1 LATGEITQTFQT
13 SLPDTNP
20 FPNRLGDNF
29 SQWDKYRVSIPQ
41 MLAFA
46 SIFQVPMVGSDVC
59 GFAGNTTEELCAR
72 WAMLGGFYPFYR
84 NHNEFG
90 TISQEFY
97 RWPTVTEAAKNI
109 IDIRY
114 RLLDYLYTCFHRQT
128 LTGTPFLQP
137 LFYVY
142 PEDSKTFGNEL
153 QFFYG
158 DSILVS
164 PVSEEGA
171 TSVEAYFPEDLFY
184 DWFTGVAVQGKGS
197 VKTIT
202 DLAMTDIPIH
212 IRGGSIIPLR
222 TASAKTTT
230 DLRKRGF
237 EILIAPNADG
247 SAEGELYIDDGES
260 IQPDTAT
267 DIQFK
272 YRDGKLRILGR
283 FGYRPNVVVEA
294 VTLLGQK
301 NKRRDIG
308 YDAQRQSVTKKVQIE
323 LTGPAEVTL

>member
-1 LATGEITQTFQT
+1 
-13 SLPDTNP
+13 
-20 FPNRLGDNF
+20 
-29 SQWDKYRVSIPQ
+29 
-41 MLAFA
+41 MLVFA
-46 SIFQVPMVGSDVC
+46 SIFQIPMVGSDVC

-90 TISQEFY
+90 TTPQEFY
-97 RWPTVTEAAKNI
+97 RWPTVTKAAKKI

-114 RLLDYLYTCFHRQT
+114 RLLDYLYTSFHRQT
-128 LTGTPFLQP
+128 LTGSPFLQP

-171 TSVEAYFPEDLFY
+171 TSVDAYFPDDIFY
-184 DWFTGVAVQGKGS
+184 DWFTGVAVHGDGS

-202 DLAMTDIPIH
+202 DLAITDIPIH

-222 TASAKTTT
+222 IESAKTTT

-237 EILIAPNADG
+237 EILIAPGVDG

-260 IQPDTAT
+260 IQPDSAAE
-267 DIQFK
+267 IQFK
-272 YRDGKLRILGR
+272 YRDGKLQIQGR
-283 FGYRPNVVVEA
+283 FGYHPNVVVEA

-301 NKRRDIG
+301 DKRRDVG
-308 YDAQRQSVTKKVQIE
+308 YDAQRQSVTKKVRIE
-323 LTGPAEVTL
+323 LTGPSEVTL

>member
-1 LATGEITQTFQT
+1 MSE
-13 SLPDTNP
+13 
-20 FPNRLGDNF
+20 
-29 SQWDKYRVSIPQ
+29 WDKLRVSIPQ

-46 SIFQVPMVGSDVC
+46 SIYQVPMVGSDVC
-59 GFAGNTTEELCAR
+59 GFGGDTTEELCAR
-72 WAMLGGFYPFYR
+72 WAMLGAFSPFYR
-84 NHNEFG
+84 NHNSLG
-90 TISQEFY
+90 QLAQEFY
-97 RWPTVTEAAKNI
+97 RWPVVTEAAKKI

-114 RLLDYLYTCFHRQT
+114 RLLDYLYTSFHRQT

-164 PVSEEGA
+164 PVLQQGA
-171 TSVEAYFPEDLFY
+171 SSVDAYFPKDLFY
-184 DWFTGVAVQGKGS
+184 DWFTGLAVQGDGS

-202 DLAMTDIPIH
+202 DLAVTDIPIH

-222 TASAKTTT
+222 TESAKTTT
-230 DLRKRGF
+230 ELRKRGF
-237 EILIAPNADG
+237 EILIAPGADG
-247 SAEGELYIDDGES
+247 SAEGELYLDDGES
-260 IQPDTAT
+260 IEPASAAE
-267 DIQFK
+267 IQFQ
-272 YRDGKLRILGR
+272 YQNGKLKILGR
-283 FGYRPNVVVEA
+283 FGYHPNVVIEA

-301 NKRRDIG
+301 NKRRDVE
-308 YDAQRQSVTKKVQIE
+308 YDAQRQSITKKVDIK

>member
-1 LATGEITQTFQT
+1 
-13 SLPDTNP
+13 
-20 FPNRLGDNF
+20 
-29 SQWDKYRVSIPQ
+29 
-41 MLAFA
+41 M
-46 SIFQVPMVGSDVC
+46 
-59 GFAGNTTEELCAR
+59 
-72 WAMLGGFYPFYR
+72 
-84 NHNEFG
+84 
-90 TISQEFY
+90 
-97 RWPTVTEAAKNI
+97 
-109 IDIRY
+109 
-114 RLLDYLYTCFHRQT
+114 LDYLYTSFYRQT

-142 PEDSKTFGNEL
+142 PEDSNTFGNEL

-171 TSVEAYFPEDLFY
+171 TSVDAYFPEDLFY
-184 DWFTGVAVQGKGS
+184 DWFTGVAVQGEGS

-202 DLAMTDIPIH
+202 DLAITDIPIH

-260 IQPDTAT
+260 IQPDSAA

-283 FGYRPNVVVEA
+283 FGYRPNVAVEA

-301 NKRRDIG
+301 NKRRDVG

>member
-1 LATGEITQTFQT
+1 
-13 SLPDTNP
+13 
-20 FPNRLGDNF
+20 
-29 SQWDKYRVSIPQ
+29 
-41 MLAFA
+41 
-46 SIFQVPMVGSDVC
+46 MVGSDVC